1 MFQMLFTCFIQ
12 RLPNSVLVTGFG
24 IVISRKGG
32 LATRFPS
39 YIVFCLETLYLFSRN
54 FTLLVVLWYRRDE
67 MGLWS
72 SLVPMQAT
80 GAFSLLGENVRLNVF
95 TLREFLT
102 SVSWD
107 F

>member
-12 RLPNSVLVTGFG
+12 RLSNSVLVTGFD

-32 LATRFPS
+32 LATKFPS
-39 YIVFCLETLYLFSRN
+39 YIVFCLETLYLFSLD
-54 FTLLVVLWYRRDE
+54 FTFLVVLWYRRDE

-72 SLVPMQAT
+72 SLVPVQAI

-95 TLREFLT
+95 TLGEFLT